1 MTVQITTET
10 VYLGVTII
18 LLAIQ
23 IWQHYRIT
31 KLESQTTQ
39 LWNQISILVASISS
53 KLLDLDKKIDDK
65 VGKQTKD

>member
-10 VYLGVTII
+10 VYLGVTTI
-18 LLAIQ
+18 LLTIQ

-31 KLESQTTQ
+31 KLESQASQ
-39 LWNQISILVASISS
+39 IWNQISLLVASISS